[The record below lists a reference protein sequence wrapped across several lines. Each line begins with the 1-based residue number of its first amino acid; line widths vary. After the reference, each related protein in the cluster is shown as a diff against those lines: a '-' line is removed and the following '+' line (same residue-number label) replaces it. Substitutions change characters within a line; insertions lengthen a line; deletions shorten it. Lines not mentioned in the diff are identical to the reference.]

1 MIGLSRLTVLHINDS
16 KSALG
21 SRVDRHDNLGKGKIG
36 LEAFRWIMRS
46 KELGDI
52 PKILETPKGK
62 NLAED
67 VEAMELLRSFL
78 K

>member
-1 MIGLSRLTVLHINDS
+1 
-16 KSALG
+16 
-21 SRVDRHDNLGKGKIG
+21 
-36 LEAFRWIMRS
+36 MRS

>member
-1 MIGLSRLTVLHINDS
+1 VLHINDS

-21 SRVDRHDNLGKGKIG
+21 SRVDRHDNLGKGRIG
-36 LEAFRWIMRS
+36 LDTFRWIMRS
-46 KELGDI
+46 KELALI

-62 NLAED
+62 DLAED
-67 VEAMELLRSFL
+67 VEAMALLRSFL